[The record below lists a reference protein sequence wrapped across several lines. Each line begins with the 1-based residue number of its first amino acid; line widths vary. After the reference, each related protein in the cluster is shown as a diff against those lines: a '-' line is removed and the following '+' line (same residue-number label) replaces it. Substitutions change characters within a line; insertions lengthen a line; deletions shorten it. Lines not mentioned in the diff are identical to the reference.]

1 MIEVLVS
8 TATQVPNKPSNK
20 PYQKDY
26 CKDVHVHCLHVY
38 RRLKQRS
45 VHQMKKIKN
54 KADAIVVS
62 Y

>member
-20 PYQKDY
+20 P
-26 CKDVHVHCLHVY
+26 Y